1 MSDAKHSPG
10 PWTTQHGLIYSAE
23 GHTVA
28 SCINE
33 DGDFS
38 DPVRGPHD
46 AELIASAPDL
56 RARVA
61 ELEAQAK
68 HWQDIASDYWQRIEA
83 MQLATESASVA
94 PTPERRN
101 AHFAEKWGNVL
112 KELGK
117 EGGK

>member
-56 RARVA
+56 RADAERVEYCVA
-61 ELEAQAK
+61 NCLALDFAYGEHGDCVLVIKLPK
-68 HWQDIASDYWQRIEA
+68 HGRYPANFRNIIDAARA
-83 MQLATESASVA
+83 AESARDA
-94 PTPERRN
+94 
-101 AHFAEKWGNVL
+101 L
-112 KELGK
+112 
-117 EGGK
+117 